1 LLLIELFYRPKE
13 DISMTRSRRT
23 FTAQEKAAVVKRYL
37 VDKIPVSDLCDELG
51 LQPTQIYQWQKQLFD
66 NADAAFSKPG
76 RKLKPDDAKDRKI
89 QALEA
94 KIQLKNEVVAELLQ
108 EHVQL
113 KKELGEP

>member
-1 LLLIELFYRPKE
+1 
-13 DISMTRSRRT
+13 MTRSRRT
-23 FTAQEKAAVVKRYL
+23 FTADEKAAIVRRHL
-37 VDKIPVSDLCDELG
+37 IDKVPVSDLCDEFG
-51 LQPTQIYQWQKQLFD
+51 LQPTQIYTWQKQLFD
-66 NADAAFSKPG
+66 NAALAFSKPS
-76 RKLKPDDAKDRKI
+76 RKLPHDDAKDRKI